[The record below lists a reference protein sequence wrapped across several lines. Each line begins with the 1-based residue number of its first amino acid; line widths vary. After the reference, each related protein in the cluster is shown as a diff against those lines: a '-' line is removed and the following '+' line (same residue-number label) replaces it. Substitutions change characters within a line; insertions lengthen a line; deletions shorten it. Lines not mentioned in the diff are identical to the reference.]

1 MSVPDHAFTN
11 DAHERPSVADR
22 TTQSDTAD
30 IFVRFTSGTVQVR
43 EALDKTRDDMRDA
56 DVDPA
61 TCDTAQII
69 LGEVLNNVVE
79 HAYLLEEGLPIEL
92 LIRVTSDGLL
102 CMIKDQ
108 GAPMPNGV
116 PPAGVVMDVDAVS
129 REDLPEGGFG
139 WAMVRELTQDLQ
151 YYRTESVN
159 ELVFLIPV
167 PRP

>member
-1 MSVPDHAFTN
+1 MSVPDHAFEK
-11 DAHERPSVADR
+11 DAHERTPVVVGQMEPHA
-22 TTQSDTAD
+22 APN
-30 IFVRFTSGTVQVR
+30 IFLKFTSGTVQVR

-56 DVDPA
+56 EVDLA

-92 LIRVTSDGLL
+92 GIWVITDGVL
-102 CMIKDQ
+102 CKIKDE

-116 PPAGVVMDVDAVS
+116 PPAGVSMDIDAVS
-129 REDLPEGGFG
+129 RDDLPEGGFG

-151 YYRTESVN
+151 YHRTDSGN
-159 ELVFLIPV
+159 ELMFLIPC
-167 PRP
+167 P